1 MSYFDNY
8 HLTGKYDGPWDAFHP
23 ERGTEGGTVKAEK
36 VQDVYYS
43 SDKLL

>member
-8 HLTGKYDGPWDAFHP
+8 HLTGKYDRPWDAFHP
-23 ERGTEGGTVKAEK
+23 ERGTEGVKAEK

>member
-8 HLTGKYDGPWDAFHP
+8 HLTGKYDRPWDA